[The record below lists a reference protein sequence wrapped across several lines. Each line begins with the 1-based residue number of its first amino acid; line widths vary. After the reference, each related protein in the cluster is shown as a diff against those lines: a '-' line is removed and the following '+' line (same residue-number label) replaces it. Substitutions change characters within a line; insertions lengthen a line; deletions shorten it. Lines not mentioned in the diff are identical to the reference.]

1 MRFTGG
7 RGVLQ
12 VHPTRRCNLTCVH
25 CYSDSGPRARDEIPL
40 PVLADLIADAA
51 SLGYEVLAVSGGEPF
66 LYPRLPEFL
75 GQAKAAGLRCLITS
89 NGILVGPRRLG
100 ALAGRLDLLV
110 LSLDGPPP
118 EHDRMRARAGAHDAM
133 ARRLGSIREAGI
145 PFGFLFTLTQ
155 YNVHHLEWAAEFAA
169 ASGASLLQVHPLEP
183 SGRGR
188 LMPDAVPDTIEASYA
203 LLEVARLRRAFGE
216 TLRFQL
222 DLAATGTFAALLHAL
237 VTTEQAGPAGGLSE
251 VLSPLVVEP
260 DGCCVPLAYGFPR
273 RFALGNL
280 HQDRLSHLAESWT
293 AGVLPALHDV
303 GRTVARQLSEPG
315 APAVVNGYEL
325 LARAALAPAG
335 TGEEHAAP
343 SVQPQHPGRN

>member
-1 MRFTGG
+1 VRFTGA

-25 CYSDSGPRARDEIPL
+25 CYSDSGPQARDEIPL
-40 PVLADLIADAA
+40 PVLADLVADAA

-66 LYPRLPEFL
+66 LYPHLPEFL
-75 GQAKAAGLRCLITS
+75 GQAKAAGMRCLLTS
-89 NGILVGPRRLG
+89 NGILVGPRRLS
-100 ALAGRLDLLV
+100 ALAGCLDLLV

-118 EHDRMRARAGAHDAM
+118 EHDRMRARDGAYDAM

-188 LMPDAVPDTIEASYA
+188 LMLDAVPDTIEASYA
-203 LLEVARLRRAFGE
+203 LLEVARLRRVFGE

-222 DLAATGTFAALLHAL
+222 DLAATGTFTELLPAL
-237 VTTEQAGPAGGLSE
+237 VPTGQAGSLGGLSE

-260 DGCCVPLAYGFPR
+260 DGYCVPLAYGFPR

-280 HQDRLSHLAESWT
+280 SQDRLSRLAESWM
-293 AGVLPALHDV
+293 ADVLPALHDL
-303 GRTVARQLSEPG
+303 GRAVARQLSEPG
-315 APAVVNGYEL
+315 APSVVNGYEL
-325 LARAALAPAG
+325 LARAALVSAEA
-335 TGEEHAAP
+335 GEEHAAP
-343 SVQPQHPGRN
+343 SL